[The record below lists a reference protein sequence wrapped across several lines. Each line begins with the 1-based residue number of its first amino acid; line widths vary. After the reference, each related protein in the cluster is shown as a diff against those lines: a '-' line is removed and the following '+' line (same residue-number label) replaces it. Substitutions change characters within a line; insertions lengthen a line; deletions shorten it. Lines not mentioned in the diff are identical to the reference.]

1 MMTRVPT
8 PAELDPALDR
18 LGDLIDR
25 LRPTDPENIDEAER
39 RIRNECARLRAQPQE
54 AAELQRDIECLLAL
68 PRQTSLWTE
77 SGVRSGAGFGLELGQ
92 RVANRALPALPD
104 PEQLRDQVERLFR
117 DPDDHEWV
125 EQIADSVWIEL
136 GEVLELDRISSSPA
150 FTGHILDSVRVLS
163 YRIAGAALDR
173 ELLRADPLLEEPT
186 TPFLALNAWLIP
198 ILERIRAGGE
208 HATDEEARMTRALV
222 VSCTQVL
229 ERVARQATERGISV
243 RLTYLTAGLNEC
255 LDRMSLLAGLH
266 IPEERARSAVSLF
279 KVLARS
285 EQNRHEL
292 RAFAG
297 DTLSL
302 LARNVTDHSGRKGEH
317 YVAGNRAEWF
327 EMLRAAAGGGAV
339 IAVMAFLKL
348 WISLLNLPPL
358 TEGIAFGLL
367 YGLSF
372 VLIHLLGFAVATKQP
387 AMTAAAIASTLD
399 GPRPINFVRLV
410 DFVQN
415 LIRTQFIAVV
425 GNVAVAL
432 PLAWLIA
439 QALIALT
446 GHPPGPLPKLEKM
459 LTELH
464 PISGALL
471 FAAVAGVGLFLTG
484 LVSGYFDNQAR
495 YHRIGERVAH
505 SPALRRRFGEDR
517 ARRLGDFF
525 DQHYGAI
532 LGNLFVGMYLGMAT
546 AIGRITGLGLDIRH
560 VTLAS
565 ANVGIS
571 LASLE
576 FQRIDQLLPWVVVGL
591 VGIGLLN
598 LVTSFAL
605 ALHVAMRSRRV
616 GAWHI
621 ITLGRMLKV
630 RLRHHPFL
638 LFTPPPRGPGSAH
651 SGHDPH

>member
-1 MMTRVPT
+1 MTQAPP
-8 PAELDPALDR
+8 PAELDHALDR
-18 LGDLIDR
+18 LAALVDR
-25 LRPTDPENIDEAER
+25 LRPSDPENIDEAER
-39 RIRNECARLRAQPQE
+39 RVRNECVRLRAAPQE
-54 AAELQRDIECLLAL
+54 LATLQRDIACLLAL

-104 PEQLRDQVERLFR
+104 PEELRDQVGRLFR

-125 EQIADSVWIEL
+125 EQIADSVWMAL
-136 GEVLELDRISSSPA
+136 GEVLDLDRLASSRE
-150 FTGHILDSVRVLS
+150 FTGHLLDSVRVLS
-163 YRIAGAALDR
+163 YRIAGTALDR
-173 ELLRADPLLEEPT
+173 ELLRAEPLLEEPT

-208 HATDEEARMTRALV
+208 PVTDAELRMSRALL

-229 ERVARQATERGISV
+229 ERVTKQATERGISI

-255 LDRMSLLAGLH
+255 LDRMSLLASLH
-266 IPEERARSAVSLF
+266 LPEERGRSAVALF
-279 KVLARS
+279 KVLLRG

-302 LARNVTDHSGRKGEH
+302 LARNVTDHSARKGEH
-317 YVAGNRAEWF
+317 YVAGNRTEWF

-348 WISLLNLPPL
+348 WIGLLHLPPL

-367 YGLSF
+367 YGLGF

-410 DFVQN
+410 DFAQN
-415 LIRTQFIAVV
+415 LIRTQIIAVV

-446 GHPPGPLPKLEKM
+446 GHAPGPLPKLEKM

-505 SPALRRRFGEDR
+505 SPALRRRFGDER
-517 ARRLGDFF
+517 TRRLGDFV
-525 DQHYGAI
+525 DRHYGAI

-576 FQRIDQLLPWVVVGL
+576 FELIDQLLPWVAAGL
-591 VGIGLLN
+591 VGIGLFN

-605 ALHVAMRSRRV
+605 ALYVAMRSRRV
-616 GAWHI
+616 GGWHI
-621 ITLGRMLKV
+621 LTLGRMMMV

-638 LFTPPPRGPGSAH
+638 LFTPPPRGPGSTH
-651 SGHDPH
+651 GERDSH